1 MKFYIVSIWLLLLT
15 SIAGVSQADVVGYNT
30 PMTWSRLTHHPKK
43 LEVFLKHMPKGA
55 DLHCHA
61 SGAVS
66 TEILIKLA
74 ASNPYCID
82 SDFNLTMMQH
92 NQCSK
97 GEPTTVFLQVEKH
110 RQQALKAWSIEQFY
124 ADDKEDKKTH
134 FFNSFAKFDILV
146 KQHRPEIIANV
157 VQVAHEQNIQYLELM
172 LSLLEDKP
180 NYTQLKMSD
189 DITLSQVKTVLANP
203 KVKKFVSKNIVF
215 FKNLKS
221 DVKRFTPLTAQDVAL
236 SWILEIKR
244 NQPFDQFCL
253 DAIEAFEVA
262 NQVSDI
268 AAINLVQPEYFEY
281 SRQDYVKQMQ
291 WLKTLK
297 THYPKIKLV
306 LHAGEMPNDIKNSHI
321 KQAMLIAKPL
331 RIGHGTDIE
340 NEVGYLSTLKLMRKK
355 HIAVEVNLTSNDDV
369 FGVKG
374 ARHPLHL
381 FMMSKVPVVLS
392 SDDPGISRNTLSHEY
407 WRAVQEHEFSL
418 QQLLQVDRNSL
429 SYSLLP
435 GQSIW
440 KNNECLTPVKACRD
454 FHSKSCVKF
463 IANNPKA
470 YQQWILEKRLAQ
482 YIKENLREG
491 LA

>member
-1 MKFYIVSIWLLLLT
+1 MKFYIVSIWLLFLT
-15 SIAGVSQADVVGYNT
+15 SIFGVSQADEISHDT
-30 PMTWSRLTHHPKK
+30 QLAWSQLTCDSKK
-43 LEVFLKHMPKGA
+43 LEPFLEHLPKGA
-55 DLHCHA
+55 DLHCHV

-82 SDFNLTMMQH
+82 ADFNLTMMQH
-92 NQCSK
+92 NHCST
-97 GEPTTVFLQVEKH
+97 GEPTVVFFQEEKH
-110 RQQALKAWSIEQFY
+110 RQQALKAWSIEQF
-124 ADDKEDKKTH
+124 AANDNEDKKTH
-134 FFNSFAKFDILV
+134 FFNSFAKFEILV
-146 KQHRPEIIANV
+146 KQHQPEIIANV

-189 DITLSQVKTVLANP
+189 DIKLSQIKTVLAYP
-203 KVKKFVSKNIVF
+203 KVRKFVSKNIVY

-221 DVKRFTPLTAQDVAL
+221 KVKEITPLSAQDVVLA
-236 SWILEIKR
+236 WILEIKR

-253 DAIEAFEVA
+253 DAIQAFEIA

-268 AAINLVQPEYFEY
+268 AAINLVQPEYAEY
-281 SRQDYVKQMQ
+281 STQDYVKQMQ
-291 WLKTLK
+291 WLKVLK
-297 THYPKIKLV
+297 THYPQIKLV
-306 LHAGEMPNDIKNSHI
+306 LHAGEMPKDIKNAHI

-374 ARHPLHL
+374 SHHPLHL

-392 SDDPGISRNTLSHEY
+392 SDDPGISRNKLSHEY
-407 WRAVQEHEFSL
+407 WRAAHEHEFSL

-454 FHSKSCVKF
+454 FHSKSCITF
-463 IANNPKA
+463 IAHNPKA
-470 YQQWILEKRLAQ
+470 YQQWLLEKRLAQ

-491 LA
+491 IA